1 MPEQMKYNAVLLFGA
16 PGSGKGTQGRILRN
30 LPNCYYF
37 ACGDAFRNL
46 RPDDPLGKTFLEY
59 SSRGE
64 LVPDEFTI
72 TLWQKNMESAIVKGA
87 FHPKQDFLVLDG
99 IPRNPHQVEM
109 IGEHVNVL
117 AVLHLACPD
126 QEQMIERIQRRALL
140 ESRLDDANLEVI
152 RQRFQTYKQET
163 QPVLDCFDAD
173 IVYDID
179 STQSPVKV
187 LGGVAEALGQ
197 LEFCN

>member
-1 MPEQMKYNAVLLFGA
+1 VPESMKYNAVLLFGA
-16 PGSGKGTQGRILRN
+16 PGSGKGTQGRILRH

-46 RPDDPLGKTFLEY
+46 RPDDPLGKTFLEF

-72 TLWQKNMESAIVKGA
+72 TLWQKNMASAIVKGA

-109 IGEHVNVL
+109 IAEHVNVL

-126 QEQMIERIQRRALL
+126 QEQMIERIQRRAPN
-140 ESRLDDANLEVI
+140 LDVI
-152 RQRFQTYKQET
+152 QQRFETYKTET
-163 QPVLDCFDAD
+163 QPVLDCFDAS
-173 IVYDID
+173 IVHDID